1 MAVCQLADIALYYEV
16 VGEGPPLLFIH
27 GLGSS
32 THDWIY
38 QVVLFGGYYRTITFD
53 LRGHGQSSK
62 PPGPYSIPQLAG
74 DAAGLLHHLGQF
86 PAHVVGLSLGGS
98 IALQLALDYPELVR
112 SLVVVNSGPA
122 LPLDSLPEKLH
133 VLWNYLKRLVVIH
146 GWGMRKM
153 GEQLA
158 ANLLPGPEQAW
169 QRQAMVERW
178 AANDKRA
185 YLAAMSAMRGWNVT
199 ARLPDITCPVQ
210 IIHAEYD
217 YTPLSFKQRYAAHLP
232 KAELAVIPDARHLTP
247 VDKPAEF
254 NRTLLSFL
262 QAHPY

>member
-1 MAVCQLADIALYYEV
+1 MAVCQLADVALYYEV

-38 QVVLFGGYYRTITFD
+38 QGVLFGGYYRVITFD

-62 PPGPYSIPQLAG
+62 PPGPYSVPQLAG
-74 DAAGLLHHLGQF
+74 DAADLLHHLNQF
-86 PAHVVGLSLGGS
+86 PAHVVGLSLGAS
-98 IALQLALDYPELVR
+98 VALQLALDWPELVR
-112 SLVVVNSGPA
+112 SLVLVNGMPA
-122 LPLDSLPEKLH
+122 LPLDSWREKRQM
-133 VLWNYLKRLVVIH
+133 LWNYFKRLVLIH

-158 ANLLPGPEQAW
+158 AILLPEPEQASK
-169 QRQAMVERW
+169 RQAMIERW

-185 YLAAMSAMRGWNVT
+185 YLAAMSAMRGWDVT

-217 YTPLSFKQRYAAHLP
+217 YTPLSFKQRYAPHLP
-232 KAELAVIPDARHLTP
+232 NVELAVIPGARHLTP
-247 VDKPAEF
+247 VDKPGEF